1 MSRALSRN
9 TAEEEARQ
17 TGRRLSRNADCLGD
31 GNSGLFGGRKLR
43 IVWGVESGI
52 VFMLASSRTTTQQAI
67 SIVPARGIRNCFD
80 AHGTRL
86 MQLVPRV
93 PRGMRGVM
101 RVMPA
106 RGGGR
111 RQAGRRRSK
120 GFAGSSR
127 EIHAGSRAE
136 RRRGGGRR
144 QAGRRRSKGFAGPSR
159 ETHAD
164 SRAER
169 RGGGGRRQAGRRRSK
184 ESRLFWR
191 AELQHG
197 IRRTF
202 SRDSRGLTR
211 GTPRRRRPASSRTTT
226 QQAISIVL
234 FLMGVG

>member
-1 MSRALSRN
+1 MGLSERARGQNKLSVFASKQLRISPTCPETIYLGRNLPRPHHQIVRGGSRGMSRALSRN

-120 GFAGSSR
+120 GV
-127 EIHAGSRAE
+127 
-136 RRRGGGRR
+136 
-144 QAGRRRSKGFAGPSR
+144 AGPSR
-159 ETHAD
+159 ETHAE

-169 RGGGGRRQAGRRRSK
+169 REGGGRRQAGRRRSK

-191 AELQHG
+191 AESG
-197 IRRTF
+197 
-202 SRDSRGLTR
+202 
-211 GTPRRRRPASSRTTT
+211 
-226 QQAISIVL
+226 IVL
-234 FLMGVG
+234 MLTGPG